1 MGAITYLQS
10 VSAGILEE
18 DCIVT
23 SLVLHRPFNIAST
36 GLPSDFCQPVNLARA
51 FRPKG
56 NPVLIG
62 NMTARFGYT
71 EELGD
76 VGVRCL
82 ELQPAFDTDVASE
95 AQSG

>member
-18 DCIVT
+18 DCIIT
-23 SLVLHRPFNIAST
+23 SLVLHRHFNVAST
-36 GLPSDFCQPVNLARA
+36 GLPSDFCHPVDLARA

-62 NMTARFGYT
+62 NMTGRFGPT

-76 VGVRCL
+76 AIGK
-82 ELQPAFDTDVASE
+82 
-95 AQSG
+95 G